1 MKRWFE
7 GEIYFFSFQDFSL
20 SSSLAG
26 GGSLD
31 EVAYQGL
38 RSSSEGASAMPF
50 SVSVDKFIF
59 LDFIAL
65 IKDD

>member
-1 MKRWFE
+1 MKRLFE
-7 GEIYFFSFQDFSL
+7 GKIYFFSFQDFSL

-38 RSSSEGASAMPF
+38 RSLSEGASAMPF
-50 SVSVDKFIF
+50 SVSVDRSFF

-65 IKDD
+65 IIDD